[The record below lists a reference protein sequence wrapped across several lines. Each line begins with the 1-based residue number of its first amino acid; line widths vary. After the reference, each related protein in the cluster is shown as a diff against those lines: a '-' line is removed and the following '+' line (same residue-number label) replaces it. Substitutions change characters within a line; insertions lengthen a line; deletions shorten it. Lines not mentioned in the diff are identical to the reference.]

1 MTQFVT
7 SICVNCAIVC
17 VYAGNLGKLEALR
30 VANQDTIKELKNEV
44 ASLKEKVRWLENE
57 REEIKNSSV
66 SVHEQQAR
74 SIQSLEKVTN
84 FYTIFNL
91 VVLFIRS

>member
-1 MTQFVT
+1 MSLFVH
-7 SICVNCAIVC
+7 
-17 VYAGNLGKLEALR
+17 AGNLGKLEALR
-30 VANQDTIKELKNEV
+30 VANQDTIKELKNEA

-57 REEIKNSSV
+57 REEIKSSSV

-84 FYTIFNL
+84 L
-91 VVLFIRS
+91 L

>member
-91 VVLFIRS
+91 VVSFIRS